1 MRCKNC
7 GELEPFQFKTVA
19 LPKRGKLLTFTK
31 VYNLPAEYEVATLGL
46 GIVEL
51 ENGIRVT
58 GQVELDDPK
67 IGMDVVGVV
76 DIVRQETYDSFWGFI
91 FRAA

>member
-1 MRCKNC
+1 
-7 GELEPFQFKTVA
+7 
-19 LPKRGKLLTFTK
+19 
-31 VYNLPAEYEVATLGL
+31 LGL

-58 GQVELDDPK
+58 GQLEVEDPE

-76 DIVRQETYDSFWGFI
+76 DVVRQETYDRFWGFI